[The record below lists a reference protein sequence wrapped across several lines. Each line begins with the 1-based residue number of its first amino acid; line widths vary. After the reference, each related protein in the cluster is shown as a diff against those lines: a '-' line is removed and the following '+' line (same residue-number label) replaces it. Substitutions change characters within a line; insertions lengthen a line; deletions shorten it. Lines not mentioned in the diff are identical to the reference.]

1 MAAECTVLL
10 IDDEE
15 ELVSALAERLGYRG
29 IQADVATTGPS
40 ALEQMKLKRYDIVI
54 LDLKLPG
61 VSGVT
66 VLREIGTSYPDIP
79 VILITG
85 HGAPVD
91 LPEFKSGEAFDY
103 LPKPIELDILIQT
116 MQRALGR
123 T

>member
-1 MAAECTVLL
+1 MADECTALL

-29 IQADVATTGPS
+29 IQADVATTGTE
-40 ALEQMKLKRYDIVI
+40 ALEQMKQKRYDVVI

-61 VSGVT
+61 ISGVT
-66 VLREIGTSYPDIP
+66 VLHEISKTYPDIP

-91 LPEFKSGEAFDY
+91 LPEFKSSDAFDY
-103 LPKPIELDILIQT
+103 LPKPIDLDTLIRT
-116 MQRALGR
+116 MHRAMGR